1 MLTSVPLFV
10 NGGGMRGGPIHHT
23 ISEHPFLGE
32 RRTAPKYRFFSVGD
46 RFPAM
51 WLVDQGG
58 VAVPGELYAVPLT
71 VIRDQFIPAEP
82 AELELGVIE
91 LADGESA
98 LAVVL
103 RREVLGTPELVDIS
117 DRGGWR
123 AYRSIGNDSGNA

>member
-1 MLTSVPLFV
+1 MLTTSVPLFV

-23 ISEHPFLGE
+23 ICEHRFLGE
-32 RRTAPKYRFFSVGD
+32 RWTAPKYRFFSVGD

-51 WLVDQGG
+51 WLVDQDG
-58 VAVPGELYAVPLT
+58 VSVPGELYDVPLT

-91 LADGESA
+91 LADGDSA

-103 RREVLGTPELVDIS
+103 RREVLATPELVDIS

-123 AYRSIGNDSGNA
+123 AYRSLENDRR